1 MKFARSKATGQFGVV
16 LAFALILYGGT
27 AFAQDAGP
35 DASTPDGGIAQDGG
49 SADNDGTAELDYPDE
64 VRSPIHFE
72 YTDELLDICGQNVDT
87 GWIPDN
93 SPIQVRFQFHLGC
106 GHFVEMDG
114 YAVLSWPPR
123 PGPNLHFR
131 GLPRGGH
138 YQLDY
143 SVKLSA
149 KVRVDLEINGNHI
162 QQEFDLPWIP
172 DFNIGVFADKRF
184 DPYLLEGNPERP
196 LVVEDQIPHTRLF
209 RYDLLELLAPSIS
222 DLASAWLEVY
232 IDGYVGSR
240 FEGRRIVVAV
250 GDQHTEFPIPDL
262 VFTKENQQE
271 RLPVSPEEVTG
282 GLRSAVYEAAVHHY
296 AGISFYPHIKIELL
310 NQTLFEMDL
319 FEIPIPIDDTED
331 YWVFDPATF
340 GFSLPDIAAPTK
352 VFIQP
357 TNLGNQAMTQ
367 VQIVNNGGQVLR
379 GEGLVDPPF
388 FVPYPNRFEIQP
400 GESVL
405 LPVYFA
411 PTTIGPIR
419 KYLSL
424 YSNDPDES
432 PLIVAIESYG
442 CSSDGDCAIPDDMKR
457 ICKVSASGC
466 GCHAGK
472 LPDLGLPF
480 LFLTAIVL
488 VWRRRRRR

>member
-1 MKFARSKATGQFGVV
+1 MKRIRSMAVAPLGLMLIFV
-16 LAFALILYGGT
+16 LVFYGGQSL
-27 AFAQDAGP
+27 AQDAGY
-35 DASTPDGGIAQDGG
+35 DADLPDGGIAQDGG
-49 SADNDGTAELDYPDE
+49 DDDASGTGALDYPDE
-64 VRSPIHFE
+64 VRSPVHFE
-72 YTDELLDICGQNVDT
+72 YSDELLDICGQDVDT
-87 GWIPDN
+87 GWIPDG
-93 SPIQVRFQFHLGC
+93 SPIQVRFKFHLGC

-114 YAVLSWPPR
+114 YAVLGWPPR

-149 KVRVDLEINGNHI
+149 KVRVDLEINGNRI

-184 DPYLLEGNPERP
+184 DPFLLEGNPERP

-209 RYDLLELLAPSIS
+209 RYDLLDILAPSIS

-250 GDQHTEFPIPDL
+250 GEQNTEFPIPDL

-282 GLRSAVYEAAVHHY
+282 SLRTAVYEAAVHHY

-319 FEIPIPIDDTED
+319 FEIPIPLDDTED

-340 GFSLPDIAAPTK
+340 GFSLPDIAAPNK

-357 TNLGNQAMTQ
+357 TNLGNQSMSQ

-388 FVPYPNRFEIQP
+388 YVPYPNRFEIQP

-405 LPVYFA
+405 LPVFFA

-432 PLIVAIESYG
+432 PLVVAIESYG

-457 ICKVSASGC
+457 VCTVSDSGC
-466 GCHAGK
+466 GCHAQNTPASILWFVFIAGFI
-472 LPDLGLPF
+472 L
-480 LFLTAIVL
+480 IRR
-488 VWRRRRRR
+488 WRPKR